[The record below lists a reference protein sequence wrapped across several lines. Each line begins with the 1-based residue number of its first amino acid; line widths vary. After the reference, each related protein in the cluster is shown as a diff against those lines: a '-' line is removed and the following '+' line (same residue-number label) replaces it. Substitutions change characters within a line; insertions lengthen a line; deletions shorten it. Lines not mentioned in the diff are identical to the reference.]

1 MDNVIA
7 FPSQVRVQAFE
18 EQEATKAKLRQVMG
32 AIIGTYHT
40 EPTFEEQ
47 LRCFQLMGDAFEL
60 MSQFYINKALLEA
73 QR

>member
-7 FPSQVRVQAFE
+7 FPSQIRIQAFE

-32 AIIGTYHT
+32 SIIGTYHK

-47 LRCFQLMGDAFEL
+47 LACFQMMGDAFEL

>member
-7 FPSQVRVQAFE
+7 FPAQVRIQAFE
-18 EQEATKAKLRQVMG
+18 EQEAIKARFRQVMG
-32 AIIGTYHT
+32 AIIGTYHND
-40 EPTFEEQ
+40 PTFEEQ
-47 LRCFQLMGDAFEL
+47 LACFKAMGDAFEL